1 MTEEKSAAEKLAEL
15 GAQVEEFDL
24 SLVEYAIPEK
34 ECCDSEGCCT
44 EDPCE
49 MFSRIPFPARQFTPT
64 GCDRK
69 KETPCDQ
76 D

>member
-1 MTEEKSAAEKLAEL
+1 MCLQSFLIIL
-15 GAQVEEFDL
+15 LVVPM
-24 SLVEYAIPEK
+24 VEYAIPEK

-69 KETPCDQ
+69 KETPCDR

>member
-1 MTEEKSAAEKLAEL
+1 ML
-15 GAQVEEFDL
+15 VVPM
-24 SLVEYAIPEK
+24 VEYAIPEK